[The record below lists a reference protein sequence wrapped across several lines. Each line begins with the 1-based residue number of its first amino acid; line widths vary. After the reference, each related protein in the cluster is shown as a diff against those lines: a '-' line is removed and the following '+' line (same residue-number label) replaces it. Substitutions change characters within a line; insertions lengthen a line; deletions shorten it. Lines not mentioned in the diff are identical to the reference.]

1 MKIIVNSLVSI
12 STLVGSTVLAAE
24 TSAEAEVL
32 LLRQQLEQ
40 LKAGYI
46 RQAKA
51 INILESR
58 LRQVEGGIKPPAAK
72 QPPPSTPQ
80 QQPAKPKTP
89 TTAQAQQPPQAQ
101 AGAKEE
107 KVVKEAPRNTSVS
120 TVIQEE
126 HGLFGQRFTVEVGST
141 YSRFSRAQINLSGFL
156 ALDAIFLGR
165 ISVDETTSDVLT
177 TDLTARYGLTD
188 RIQLDFNAP
197 FLYRNSRFFKGNVG
211 GETAGAAEGDV
222 TLTQQIGDVNMGLFY
237 QIHPESTDWP
247 DVVWNLRL
255 KAPTGTDPY
264 GIGNETLPNGLTVP
278 AELPSGNGVWAYS
291 TGFSFVKTVDPAVL
305 FANINFFHN
314 FEGDFDNIGG
324 DNVVPG
330 TVDLGNAY
338 QFGLGM
344 AFALNE
350 RLSMNFSYTQRFTDT
365 ARTKVKGGN
374 WNSIIGSD
382 ANIASLS
389 MGVTFALTQ
398 HLTVVTNVGVGLTSD
413 APDVQLGIKLP
424 YRF

>member
-1 MKIIVNSLVSI
+1 MAFI
-12 STLVGSTVLAAE
+12 GSTVVAAE

-32 LLRQQLEQ
+32 LLRKHLEE

-58 LRQVEGGIKPPAAK
+58 LRQVEGVGKAPATKQTPPAGR
-72 QPPPSTPQ
+72 Q
-80 QQPAKPKTP
+80 QQPETAKSP
-89 TTAQAQQPPQAQ
+89 TVAPAQQPPQTQ
-101 AGAKEE
+101 AKAKEE
-107 KVVKEAPRNTSVS
+107 KVVKEAPRSTSVN
-120 TVIQEE
+120 TIIQEE
-126 HGLFGQRFTVEVGST
+126 HGVFGQNFSIEVGST

-165 ISVDETTSDVLT
+165 ISVDEVTSDVLS
-177 TDLTARYGLTD
+177 TDLTVRYGLTD

-197 FLYRNSRFFKGNVG
+197 FLYRNSNYFVGNVNSS
-211 GETAGAAEGDV
+211 EEQGASSSGEGDV
-222 TLTQQIGDVNMGLFY
+222 TLTQQIGDVNMGIFY
-237 QIHPESTDWP
+237 QVHQESVDWP
-247 DVVWNLRL
+247 DIVWNLRV

-264 GIGNETLPNGLTVP
+264 GIGIETLENGVSVP
-278 AELPSGNGVWAYS
+278 TELPSGNGVWAFS

-324 DNVVPG
+324 QNVFPG

-365 ARTKVKGGN
+365 ARIKPKDGN

-382 ANIASLS
+382 ANIATLN

-398 HLTVVTNVGVGLTSD
+398 HLTVITNVGIGLTTD

-424 YRF
+424 YQF